1 MDEFVA
7 SEVKRQV
14 TQKLTE
20 VEEERKFD
28 DNLRKTQTKD
38 LEETALETF

>member
-14 TQKLTE
+14 TQKLAE
-20 VEEERKFD
+20 AEEERKFD
-28 DNLRKTQTKD
+28 EDLRKTQTKD
-38 LEETALETF
+38 LEV